1 MPEPQRADEQRSVL
15 IVEDNRQNLELV
27 QFLLEEVG
35 HRVRSAGDAR
45 AARVELDRE
54 LPDLV
59 LMDMQ
64 LPGTDGL
71 ELVQELRQDPRYR
84 RLPIV
89 ALTAHALRGDR
100 ERFLAGGCDG
110 YIAKPIDVATFA
122 TQVEEVLRNRSGS
135 SGVPGASGIP
145 GSSGAV

>member
-1 MPEPQRADEQRSVL
+1 MPEPGSPGRDVL
-15 IVEDNRQNLELV
+15 IIEDNRQNLELA
-27 QFLLEEVG
+27 QFLLEEAG
-35 HRVRSAGDAR
+35 HVVRSAGDAKSAR
-45 AARVELDRE
+45 AEMERQA
-54 LPDLV
+54 PDLV

-71 ELVQELRQDPRYR
+71 ELVAELRGDR
-84 RLPIV
+84 RFRHLPIV

-122 TQVEEVLRNRSGS
+122 LQVEALMPPARPVA
-135 SGVPGASGIP
+135 GAGPAPVIE
-145 GSSGAV
+145 

>member
-1 MPEPQRADEQRSVL
+1 MRDHAGSTGSHGGRDVL

-35 HRVRSAGDAR
+35 HHVRSATDALGAR
-45 AARVELDRE
+45 AELERRV
-54 LPDLV
+54 PDLV

-71 ELVQELRQDPRYR
+71 ELVAELRGDR
-84 RLPIV
+84 RFRHLPIV

-122 TQVEEVLRNRSGS
+122 LQVEALM
-135 SGVPGASGIP
+135 PAPPAP
-145 GSSGAV
+145 GSAAAEAE

>member
-1 MPEPQRADEQRSVL
+1 MPEVNDRDIL
-15 IVEDNRQNLELV
+15 IIEDNRQNLELV
-27 QFLLEEVG
+27 QFLLEEAG
-35 HRVRSAGDAR
+35 HRVRSAADAR
-45 AARVELDRE
+45 GARAELERQV
-54 LPDLV
+54 PDLV

-71 ELVQELRQDPRYR
+71 ELVAELRGDGRFR
-84 RLPIV
+84 HLPIV

-122 TQVEEVLRNRSGS
+122 LQVEALLPAPRAAPD
-135 SGVPGASGIP
+135 PGPAGRID
-145 GSSGAV
+145 

>member
-1 MPEPQRADEQRSVL
+1 MADTTSVDPGGARDIL
-15 IVEDNRQNLELV
+15 IIEDNRQNLELV
-27 QFLLEEVG
+27 QFLLEEAG
-35 HRVRSAGDAR
+35 HRVRSAADAR
-45 AARVELDRE
+45 GARAELERQM
-54 LPDLV
+54 PDLV

-71 ELVQELRQDPRYR
+71 ELVAELRGDR
-84 RLPIV
+84 RFRHLPIV

-122 TQVEEVLRNRSGS
+122 MQVEALLPAPRPAPE
-135 SGVPGASGIP
+135 PGPAGRID
-145 GSSGAV
+145 

>member
-1 MPEPQRADEQRSVL
+1 MTARDVL

-27 QFLLEEVG
+27 QFLLEEAG
-35 HRVRSAGDAR
+35 MAVRSAADAR
-45 AARVELDRE
+45 QARAELERGV
-54 LPDLV
+54 PDLV

-71 ELVQELRQDPRYR
+71 ELVAELRQDARYR
-84 RLPIV
+84 ALPIV

-110 YIAKPIDVATFA
+110 YIAKPIDVSTF
-122 TQVEEVLRNRSGS
+122 TVQVEAVIRQVADDAAAAARARSEGS
-135 SGVPGASGIP
+135 GG
-145 GSSGAV
+145 

>member
-1 MPEPQRADEQRSVL
+1 MSERDVL

-27 QFLLEEVG
+27 QFLLEEAG
-35 HRVRSAGDAR
+35 MKVRSAADAR
-45 AARVELDRE
+45 QARAELERA

-71 ELVQELRQDPRYR
+71 ELVAELRSDARFR
-84 RLPIV
+84 ALPII

-122 TQVEEVLRNRSGS
+122 EQVESVIETRVD
-135 SGVPGASGIP
+135 P
-145 GSSGAV
+145 

>member
-1 MPEPQRADEQRSVL
+1 MAEPETGAPRRVL

-27 QFLLEEVG
+27 EYLLEEAG
-35 HRVRSAGDAR
+35 MEVRSAADATQAR
-45 AARVELDRE
+45 AQLERE

-64 LPGTDGL
+64 LPGIAGL
-71 ELVQELRQDPRYR
+71 ELVGELRRDPRFR
-84 RLPIV
+84 ALPIV

-110 YIAKPIDVATFA
+110 YIPKPIDVNTFA
-122 TQVEEVLRNRSGS
+122 AEVRDLMSGFER
-135 SGVPGASGIP
+135 GPK
-145 GSSGAV
+145 

>member
-1 MPEPQRADEQRSVL
+1 MPEPGAGAPPRVL

-27 QFLLEEVG
+27 EYLLEEAG
-35 HRVRSAGDAR
+35 MEVRSAADATQAR
-45 AARVELDRE
+45 AQLERE

-64 LPGTDGL
+64 LPGIAGL
-71 ELVQELRQDPRYR
+71 ELVGELRRDPRFR
-84 RLPIV
+84 ALPIV

-110 YIAKPIDVATFA
+110 YIPKPIDVTTFA
-122 TQVEEVLRNRSGS
+122 AEVRELMNGFERG
-135 SGVPGASGIP
+135 PK
-145 GSSGAV
+145 

>member
-1 MPEPQRADEQRSVL
+1 MTELDRSDAAPRNVL

-35 HRVRSAGDAR
+35 LRVRAAGDAR
-45 AARVELDRE
+45 QARAELERE

-71 ELVQELRQDPRYR
+71 ELVAELRHDPRFQSI
-84 RLPIV
+84 PII

-110 YIAKPIDVATFA
+110 YIAKPIDVSTFA
-122 TQVEEVLRNRSGS
+122 EQVETVMRDRMSPE
-135 SGVPGASGIP
+135 PT
-145 GSSGAV
+145 

>member
-1 MPEPQRADEQRSVL
+1 MAEPEAAALRRRVL

-27 QFLLEEVG
+27 EYLLEEVG
-35 HRVRSAGDAR
+35 MEVCAAADAIQAR
-45 AARVELDRE
+45 AQLERG

-64 LPGTDGL
+64 MPGIAGM
-71 ELVQELRQDPRYR
+71 ELVAELRRDPRFR
-84 RLPIV
+84 ALPIV

-110 YIAKPIDVATFA
+110 YIPKPIDVTTFA
-122 TQVEEVLRNRSGS
+122 AEVRDLMDGFERGRK
-135 SGVPGASGIP
+135 
-145 GSSGAV
+145 

>member
-1 MPEPQRADEQRSVL
+1 MSARDVL

-35 HRVRSAGDAR
+35 MSVRAAADAR
-45 AARVELDRE
+45 QARAELERT

-71 ELVQELRQDPRYR
+71 ELVAELRSDARFR
-84 RLPIV
+84 ALPIV

-110 YIAKPIDVATFA
+110 YIAKPIDVSTF
-122 TQVEEVLRNRSGS
+122 TSQVEAVLRQVAEESAATRRLREETGR
-135 SGVPGASGIP
+135 
-145 GSSGAV
+145 

>member
-1 MPEPQRADEQRSVL
+1 MSERDVL

-35 HRVRSAGDAR
+35 MSVRAAADAR
-45 AARVELDRE
+45 QARAELERA

-71 ELVQELRQDPRYR
+71 ELVAELRSDPRVR
-84 RLPIV
+84 ALPIV

-110 YIAKPIDVATFA
+110 YIAKPIDVSTF
-122 TQVEEVLRNRSGS
+122 TSQVEAVLRQVAEESAATRRLREETGR
-135 SGVPGASGIP
+135 
-145 GSSGAV
+145 

>member
-1 MPEPQRADEQRSVL
+1 MTTEHDVL

-27 QFLLEEVG
+27 QFLLEEG
-35 HRVRSAGDAR
+35 GMRVRAAADAKQAR
-45 AARVELDRE
+45 AELERD

-71 ELVQELRQDPRYR
+71 ELVAELRQDERFR
-84 RLPIV
+84 ALPIV

-110 YIAKPIDVATFA
+110 YIAKPIDVATF
-122 TQVEEVLRNRSGS
+122 TLQVEAVLRQ
-135 SGVPGASGIP
+135 VADDAGAARLRNEGTV
-145 GSSGAV
+145 G

>member
-1 MPEPQRADEQRSVL
+1 MSEASRDLL

-27 QFLLEEVG
+27 QFLLEEAG
-35 HRVRSAGDAR
+35 HRVRSATDAR
-45 AARVELDRE
+45 GARAELER
-54 LPDLV
+54 LVPDLV

-71 ELVQELRQDPRYR
+71 ELVAELRGDPRFR
-84 RLPIV
+84 HLPIV

-122 TQVEEVLRNRSGS
+122 LQVEALMPPPRPAPDAAPAE
-135 SGVPGASGIP
+135 AD
-145 GSSGAV
+145 

>member
-1 MPEPQRADEQRSVL
+1 MSERDVL

-35 HRVRSAGDAR
+35 MSVRAAADAR
-45 AARVELDRE
+45 QARAELERA

-64 LPGTDGL
+64 LPGIDGL
-71 ELVQELRQDPRYR
+71 ELVAELRSDPRFR
-84 RLPIV
+84 ALPIV

-110 YIAKPIDVATFA
+110 YIAKPIDVSTFTA
-122 TQVEEVLRNRSGS
+122 QVEAVLRQVAEESAATRRLREETSR
-135 SGVPGASGIP
+135 
-145 GSSGAV
+145 

>member
-1 MPEPQRADEQRSVL
+1 MAEGERTGGEARNIL

-35 HRVRSAGDAR
+35 IRVRSAGDAR
-45 AARVELDRE
+45 GARAELERE
-54 LPDLV
+54 RPDLV

-71 ELVQELRQDPRYR
+71 ELVAELRQDPRFR
-84 RLPIV
+84 SLPIV

-100 ERFLAGGCDG
+100 ERFLGGGCDG
-110 YIAKPIDVATFA
+110 YIAKPIDVSTFA
-122 TQVEEVLRNRSGS
+122 MQVETVMSERR
-135 SGVPGASGIP
+135 AETER
-145 GSSGAV
+145 A

>member
-1 MPEPQRADEQRSVL
+1 MPDQAGAGRNVL

-27 QFLLEEVG
+27 QFLLEEAG
-35 HRVRSAGDAR
+35 HHVRAASDAR
-45 AARVELDRE
+45 GARAELERE
-54 LPDLV
+54 VPDLV

-71 ELVQELRQDPRYR
+71 ELVAELRQDARFR
-84 RLPIV
+84 HLPIV

-110 YIAKPIDVATFA
+110 YIPKPIDVSTFA
-122 TQVEEVLRNRSGS
+122 LQVEAVLRQHES
-135 SGVPGASGIP
+135 A
-145 GSSGAV
+145 AAEAE

>member
-1 MPEPQRADEQRSVL
+1 MPEPQTAHDAVCNVL
-15 IVEDNRQNLELV
+15 IVEDNRQNLELA

-45 AARVELDRE
+45 SARAELDRE

-71 ELVQELRQDPRYR
+71 ELVAELRQDPRYR
-84 RLPIV
+84 GLPIV

-110 YIAKPIDVATFA
+110 YIAKPIDVSTFA
-122 TQVEEVLRNRSGS
+122 FEVEQVLRERRSALGN
-135 SGVPGASGIP
+135 G
-145 GSSGAV
+145 

>member
-1 MPEPQRADEQRSVL
+1 MAEPGTGASRRVL

-27 QFLLEEVG
+27 EYLLEEAG
-35 HRVRSAGDAR
+35 MEVRSAADATQAR
-45 AARVELDRE
+45 AQLERE

-64 LPGTDGL
+64 LPGIAGL
-71 ELVQELRQDPRYR
+71 ELVGELRRDPRFR
-84 RLPIV
+84 GLPIV

-110 YIAKPIDVATFA
+110 YIPKPIDVTTFA
-122 TQVEEVLRNRSGS
+122 AEVRELMNGFERGQVKGTE
-135 SGVPGASGIP
+135 
-145 GSSGAV
+145 

>member
-1 MPEPQRADEQRSVL
+1 MGELPPGIAGERRVL
-15 IVEDNRQNLELV
+15 IVEDNRQNLELA
-27 QFLLEEVG
+27 QFLLEEAG
-35 HRVRSAGDAR
+35 MRVRSAVDAR
-45 AARVELDRE
+45 GARAELERE

-71 ELVQELRQDPRYR
+71 ELVAELRQDPRLR
-84 RLPIV
+84 HLPIV

-110 YIAKPIDVATFA
+110 YIAKPIDVSTFA
-122 TQVEEVLRNRSGS
+122 LLVEEIIRRHPVKPR
-135 SGVPGASGIP
+135 
-145 GSSGAV
+145 

>member
-1 MPEPQRADEQRSVL
+1 MPDGRDVL
-15 IVEDNRQNLELV
+15 IIEDNRQNLELA
-27 QFLLEEVG
+27 QFLLEEAG
-35 HRVRSAGDAR
+35 HRVRSAGDAKSAR
-45 AARVELDRE
+45 AELERE
-54 LPDLV
+54 VPDLV

-71 ELVQELRQDPRYR
+71 ELVAELRGDQRFR
-84 RLPIV
+84 HLPIV

-122 TQVEEVLRNRSGS
+122 LQVEALMPPSRPAAGPKPATEVE
-135 SGVPGASGIP
+135 
-145 GSSGAV
+145 

>member
-1 MPEPQRADEQRSVL
+1 MPEATSAMPPRRVL
-15 IVEDNRQNLELV
+15 LVEDNRQNLELV
-27 QFLLEEVG
+27 QFLLEEAG
-35 HRVRSAGDAR
+35 HRVRSAADAR
-45 AARVELDRE
+45 TARAELERE
-54 LPDLV
+54 MPDLV

-71 ELVQELRQDPRYR
+71 ELVAELRQEPRFR
-84 RLPIV
+84 HLPIV

-122 TQVEEVLRNRSGS
+122 LQVEALMPPPRPAPDAAPAE
-135 SGVPGASGIP
+135 AE
-145 GSSGAV
+145 

>member
-1 MPEPQRADEQRSVL
+1 MGDGDGRQRSVL
-15 IVEDNRQNLELV
+15 IVEDNRQNLELAE
-27 QFLLEEVG
+27 FLLEEAG
-35 HRVRSAGDAR
+35 LRVRAATDAR
-45 AARVELDRE
+45 QARAELERE

-71 ELVQELRQDPRYR
+71 ELVAELRRDSRFR
-84 RLPIV
+84 ALPIV

-110 YIAKPIDVATFA
+110 YIPKPIEVSTFA
-122 TQVEEVLRNRSGS
+122 QQVETVMRACGPAGEGR
-135 SGVPGASGIP
+135 
-145 GSSGAV
+145 

>member
-1 MPEPQRADEQRSVL
+1 MPERDRGGRHVL

-27 QFLLEEVG
+27 QFLLEEAG
-35 HRVRSAGDAR
+35 HDVRAAYDAR
-45 AARVELDRE
+45 GARAELERAV
-54 LPDLV
+54 PDLV

-71 ELVQELRQDPRYR
+71 ELVAELRADARFR
-84 RLPIV
+84 HLPIV

-110 YIAKPIDVATFA
+110 YIPKPIDVATFA
-122 TQVEEVLRNRSGS
+122 LQVEAVMRER
-135 SGVPGASGIP
+135 GAAP
-145 GSSGAV
+145 AEAE